1 MGGRATVDLLG
12 LLIFQIIVRF
22 WYLEELKYLNL
33 KILLGLLLM
42 TLSLHLY
49 GCYGNIVIVA
59 VGNIDDVRPWIW
71 AGVLTSVLTSG
82 VQLLIPILQIN
93 KVIEKRMR
101 KDVISYV
108 NTITYSLVAYNKYIQ
123 NTNIRVRLGWS
134 HYFVESLFCFY
145 FLLLRRFVSWL
156 DL

>member
-1 MGGRATVDLLG
+1 MVVGGRATVDLLG

-59 VGNIDDVRPWIW
+59 VGNIDDVRP
-71 AGVLTSVLTSG
+71 
-82 VQLLIPILQIN
+82 
-93 KVIEKRMR
+93 
-101 KDVISYV
+101 
-108 NTITYSLVAYNKYIQ
+108 
-123 NTNIRVRLGWS
+123 
-134 HYFVESLFCFY
+134 
-145 FLLLRRFVSWL
+145 
-156 DL
+156 